1 MDDQRSTHPLPV
13 GTRVVTRV
21 ARPATSASPPIAA
34 GAVGIVLRAP
44 FDPTHAYRVRFVDGV
59 ESSYAGDD
67 IVPLA
72 EFQQEGWD
80 AARDDHD
87 LSRRVILRV
96 VVGSRAYGLDHED
109 SDIDRRGCYL
119 PSADQHW
126 SLFGVPDQI
135 EDDGSQE
142 VFWELQKF
150 LQLGLKANP
159 GVLECLWSP
168 IVEHAS
174 PLGEELR
181 AMRRAFLSKL
191 VFQTFSGYVTSQ
203 FRKLERDIRLREEA
217 KPKHA
222 MHLIRLLVAGT
233 GLLRTGELELTVSA
247 ALRERLLDIAFRRLP
262 WHRVDAWRIELQTEF
277 AEAFASTSLPDAP
290 DVRAVNAF
298 LLRARRS
305 ALMLP

>member
-1 MDDQRSTHPLPV
+1 MPHPLPI
-13 GTRVVTRV
+13 GTRIVTRV
-21 ARPATSASPPIAA
+21 ARPATTANPAIPA

-44 FDPTHAYRVRFVDGV
+44 FDATHAYRVRFVDGT
-59 ESSYAGDD
+59 ESSYDSAD
-67 IVPLA
+67 IVPLT
-72 EFQQEGWD
+72 EFQHAGWAGAED
-80 AARDDHD
+80 AHD

-96 VVGSRAYGLDHED
+96 VVGSRAYGLDHES
-109 SDIDRRGCYL
+109 SDVDRRGCYL

-126 SLFGVPDQI
+126 SLFGVPEQI
-135 EDDGSQE
+135 EDEGAQE
-142 VFWELQKF
+142 VYWELQKF

-168 IVEHAS
+168 IVEDATA
-174 PLGEELR
+174 LGRELLT
-181 AMRRAFLSKL
+181 MRQAFLSKL

-222 MHLIRLLVAGT
+222 MHLIRLLIAGT
-233 GLLRTGELELTVSA
+233 GLLRTGELELTVSPD
-247 ALRERLLDIAFRRLP
+247 LRERLLDIAFRRLP
-262 WHRVDAWRIELQTEF
+262 WHRVDAWRIALQTEF

-290 DVRAVNAF
+290 DVRTVNAF

-305 ALMLP
+305 ALDLP